1 MIRHYACRS
10 RMRRGARGVT
20 LIELIVVVAIVAVL
34 STIAWPGY
42 ASVLQRANRND
53 ARLALLQLQILQESH
68 FATHR
73 RYAARLGDTTAA
85 DTLAAAGFSSGGH
98 YRLSLAAPEDGQT
111 YTALATATGRQAGD
125 RLCAQLAIDVAG
137 RRRSADS
144 GGRWSEDDAAR
155 CWK

>member
-1 MIRHYACRS
+1 MIRQACTA
-10 RMRRGARGVT
+10 RMPSGSRGVT

-73 RYAARLGDTTAA
+73 RYAAQLGDTATA
-85 DTLAAAGFSSGGH
+85 DTLAASRLSSAGH
-98 YRLSLAAPEDGQT
+98 YRLSLSAPEDGQT
-111 YTALATATGRQAGD
+111 YTARATATGRQAGD
-125 RLCAQLAIDVAG
+125 RQCAQLAIDVIG

-144 GGRWSEDDAAR
+144 DGRWSEDGAAR